1 MLIEYTKY
9 KLGLIVLWQW
19 ALGIGQSNNGSLW
32 MVMELLAGGCVW
44 GAIILAR
51 SPLYPIFILPVLLLI
66 NIKLEWSVVSDKKG
80 RIFGILTGTWQEFGI
95 SAAHFCLSYLSRFYL
110 IFLSRFVIYSLIFTF
125 YLIYFYLS
133 LWFLF
138 IFYLIFYPF
147 LWYILTNK
155 SGDRETLRW
164 NGRSC

>member
-66 NIKLEWSVVSDKKG
+66 NIKLERSVVSNKKG
-80 RIFGILTGTWQEFGI
+80 RIFGSTWQEFGI
-95 SAAHFCLSYLSRFYL
+95 SAAHFCLSYLSSFYL
-110 IFLSRFVIYSLIFTF
+110 IFFIPFCDIFFNFHFLSDLFLSLFVISFHFLSDLLSLSVIYS
-125 YLIYFYLS
+125 Y
-133 LWFLF
+133 
-138 IFYLIFYPF
+138 
-147 LWYILTNK
+147 K
-155 SGDRETLRW
+155 
-164 NGRSC
+164 

>member
-44 GAIILAR
+44 GAIISAR

-66 NIKLEWSVVSDKKG
+66 NIKLERSVVSDKKG
-80 RIFGILTGTWQEFGI
+80 RIFGSTWQEFGI

-110 IFLSRFVIYSLIFTF
+110 IFFIPFCDVIFYFHFLFDLSLSDLFLSLFVISLHFLSDLLSLSLFVIYS
-125 YLIYFYLS
+125 Y
-133 LWFLF
+133 
-138 IFYLIFYPF
+138 
-147 LWYILTNK
+147 K
-155 SGDRETLRW
+155 
-164 NGRSC
+164 